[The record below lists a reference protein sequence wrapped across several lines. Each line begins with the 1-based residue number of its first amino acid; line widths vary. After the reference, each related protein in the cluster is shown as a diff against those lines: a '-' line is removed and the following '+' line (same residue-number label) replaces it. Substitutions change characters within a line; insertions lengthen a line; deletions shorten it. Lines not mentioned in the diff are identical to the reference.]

1 MSRKR
6 RGGYVFET
14 YMGDHPPLH
23 VHIFQGH
30 REIGRW
36 DIEHQ
41 RPMDAFEMTRA
52 LRQALTDL
60 GYRLEEKVDDTTE
73 RSS

>member
-14 YMGDHPPLH
+14 YKGDHPPLH
-23 VHIFQGH
+23 VHIFRGSQ
-30 REIGRW
+30 EIGRW

-41 RPMDAFEMTRA
+41 PMDGFEVSRA
-52 LRQALTDL
+52 LRQALRDL
-60 GYRLEEKVDDTTE
+60 GYLLEENVDDTSD
-73 RSS
+73 RPD

>member
-6 RGGYVFET
+6 RGGYIFET
-14 YMGDHPPLH
+14 YKGDHPPMH
-23 VHIFQGH
+23 VHIFSGN

-41 RPMDAFEMTRA
+41 QPMDDFEVTRP
-52 LRQALTDL
+52 LRQALQDL
-60 GYRLEEKVDDTTE
+60 GYLLEKK
-73 RSS
+73 